1 MIDLGMRCSEK
12 LMHLFRGFASV
23 FDVCGN
29 KKQSSLTIRL
39 SSTSS
44 STFLHFSVFFFGFL
58 ASKNPKLTSRTV
70 AGAFFGHSLL
80 TRGTLVCLGFLASI
94 RVHSFGQRPPRR
106 FHGHGPSPR
115 HGTAHR
121 HAVDHP

>member
-58 ASKNPKLTSRTV
+58 ASKNPS
-70 AGAFFGHSLL
+70 
-80 TRGTLVCLGFLASI
+80 
-94 RVHSFGQRPPRR
+94 
-106 FHGHGPSPR
+106 
-115 HGTAHR
+115 
-121 HAVDHP
+121 

>member
-44 STFLHFSVFFFGFL
+44 FTFLHFSVFF
-58 ASKNPKLTSRTV
+58 
-70 AGAFFGHSLL
+70 
-80 TRGTLVCLGFLASI
+80 LGS
-94 RVHSFGQRPPRR
+94 
-106 FHGHGPSPR
+106 
-115 HGTAHR
+115 
-121 HAVDHP
+121 

>member
-1 MIDLGMRCSEK
+1 MIDLSMRCSEK

-29 KKQSSLTIRL
+29 KKQFLPSSLTIRL

-58 ASKNPKLTSRTV
+58 ASKNPS
-70 AGAFFGHSLL
+70 
-80 TRGTLVCLGFLASI
+80 
-94 RVHSFGQRPPRR
+94 
-106 FHGHGPSPR
+106 
-115 HGTAHR
+115 
-121 HAVDHP
+121 